1 MTTRFRVYLFA
12 ALIVSLVAVD
22 ALTPDEECEMCQNT
36 LQTVY
41 AHFSAKVPSKRVVMR
56 QLEHQC
62 KRQPTYK
69 RRCLLLIRP
78 NIDMI
83 FSEMKNSGFKP
94 IWCCERMKECS
105 KNQSP
110 IVDTA
115 SSLELTS

>member
-1 MTTRFRVYLFA
+1 MTARFKEYVFV
-12 ALIVSLVAVD
+12 ALVLASLAIN

-41 AHFSAKVPSKRVVMR
+41 GHFSAKVPSKRVVMR

-69 RRCLLLIRP
+69 RRCLLLMRP
-78 NIDMI
+78 NLEMI
-83 FSEMKNSGFKP
+83 FGEMKNPGFKP

-110 IVDTA
+110 IVDA
-115 SSLELTS
+115 PSAD